1 MMNPNWFSAATP
13 KATEPVP
20 GPMPESMRRAQG
32 AKTKEG
38 DPIPVVIYVRVSSNV
53 QDIKN
58 SIEAQIE
65 ECLRYAR
72 ANNMIVVAIY
82 RDEAFT
88 GTISS
93 RPGFQSLIADATNPD
108 TEFHTILVWKLSRFA
123 RNKYDSVTYEHML
136 EKRGIKVISV
146 TEPIDDSPAGEML
159 RGFIQALDAYY
170 SSNLSQE
177 VRRGQHRIMH
187 RGFYPRAFTCYG
199 YKLEKVKESDG
210 PAHNKIVLDPPK
222 AEVIRRLFLEATAGR
237 TTDDIREGL
246 HKDSIP
252 SPNGKDWWPP
262 STIDTILVKLTYA
275 GYGEWGISSKKGE
288 EPLIIPDHHEGIVT
302 PEEYLLAQ
310 QSRAGRAKSNSHP
323 RAAGSDRML
332 SEAMECWKCGKTLQ
346 ARPRGDHSCD
356 YVCETR
362 RHGGHSACP
371 CPNIASKKFE
381 PVFLKA
387 VTEDILSPTNMKTL
401 TDIISRELKIPYKEQ
416 ISKLELISKELEA
429 LEKKQ
434 ERVMTAYEAGAYTV
448 ENFTKRME
456 PLRNQKVELLENKTR
471 AGNEINREAAIVTN
485 PQMVIDFAKNI
496 SALIKHSHPKE
507 QKELLKKFIKTVV
520 ISPGKATIH
529 YRIPMPRDGRN
540 PRATKRELAL
550 KGEPVSIRPTA
561 HMTPADYP
569 VGVTAHGV
577 PGSVG
582 FHTISPGGSRRG

>member
-1 MMNPNWFSAATP
+1 MMKPNWLPATTP
-13 KATEPVP
+13 KSMEPVP
-20 GPMPESMRRAQG
+20 GPMPESIRVVLN

-72 ANNMIVVAIY
+72 ANNMIVLAIY

-123 RNKYDSVTYEHML
+123 RNKYDSVTYEYML

-146 TEPIDDSPAGEML
+146 TEPMDDSPAGELL
-159 RGFIQALDAYY
+159 RGFIQAIDAYY

-237 TTDDIREGL
+237 TTSDIREGL
-246 HKDSIP
+246 HEDGIL
-252 SPNGKDWWPP
+252 SPQGKDWWPP
-262 STIDTILVKLTYA
+262 STIDTILAKLTYA

-288 EPLIIPDHHEGIVT
+288 APLLIPDHHEGIVT
-302 PEEYLLAQ
+302 PEEFQLAQ
-310 QSRAGRAKSNSHP
+310 ESRAGRAKSNSHP

-332 SEAMECWKCGKTLQ
+332 GETMKCWNCGKTLQ
-346 ARPRGDHSCD
+346 VRPRVDGSCD

-362 RHGGHSACP
+362 RHGTVSACS

-381 PVFLKA
+381 PLFLKA
-387 VTEDILSPTNMKTL
+387 VTEDILAPTNMKTL
-401 TDIISRELKIPYKEQ
+401 THIISRELAIPYQEQ
-416 ISKLELISKELEA
+416 LSTLELINKEFED

-456 PLRNQKVELLENKTR
+456 PLRKQKVELLEKKTK
-471 AGNEINREAAIVTN
+471 ASNEINREAAIVAN
-485 PQMVIDFAKNI
+485 PQMVIDFAKDI
-496 SALIKHSHPKE
+496 SKLIQHSHPKE
-507 QKELLKKFIKTVV
+507 QKELLKRFIKTVW
-520 ISPGKATIH
+520 IEPGKATIV

-540 PRATKRELAL
+540 PSATKRELAL
-550 KGEPVSIRPTA
+550 KGEPVSFQPTA
-561 HMTPADYP
+561 HMTPL
-569 VGVTAHGV
+569 
-577 PGSVG
+577 
-582 FHTISPGGSRRG
+582 RRG